1 MWNFSWSPGWSQQDK
16 DVLRNALMFYGVG
29 RWKKLQASKV
39 LPGKSIMQCYL
50 MTQHL
55 LGQQSIVGFMGLHL
69 DVNRIHSDNS
79 KKPGLRKY
87 VGVLINEADK
97 MTKEQKLKK
106 KEENRREYGLPR
118 SFYSKIVLPP
128 PSDLK
133 VFEWQDV
140 ANHRKTL
147 STIERIKM
155 LNDIEDHL
163 LMKLTQPETKQPANR
178 KVFEY

>member
-1 MWNFSWSPGWSQQDK
+1 MK
-16 DVLRNALMFYGVG
+16 YGVG

-69 DVNRIHSDNS
+69 DVNKIHFDNS

-97 MTKEQKLKK
+97 MTKEQKLAK
-106 KEENRREYGLPR
+106 KE
-118 SFYSKIVLPP
+118 
-128 PSDLK
+128 
-133 VFEWQDV
+133 
-140 ANHRKTL
+140 
-147 STIERIKM
+147 
-155 LNDIEDHL
+155 
-163 LMKLTQPETKQPANR
+163 
-178 KVFEY
+178 